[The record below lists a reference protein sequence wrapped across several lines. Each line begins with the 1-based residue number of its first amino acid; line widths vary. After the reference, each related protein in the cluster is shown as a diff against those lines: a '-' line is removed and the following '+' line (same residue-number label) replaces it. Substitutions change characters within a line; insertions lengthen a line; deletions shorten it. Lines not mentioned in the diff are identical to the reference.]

1 MPETVLFESES
12 DQSRADVA
20 AYLRRVADRLD
31 SGDAIA
37 LSAGDQSHTIDPPD
51 VVEFEVK
58 AEREGPEN
66 GDGELSVEFEL
77 EWPENASGGTGGGG
91 DLRIE

>member
-20 AYLRRVADRLD
+20 AYLRQVADRLE
-31 SGDAIA
+31 SGESIA
-37 LSAGDQSHTIDPPD
+37 LAAGDQSHSMDPPE

-77 EWPENASGGTGGGG
+77 EWPEDASGGEGGGG